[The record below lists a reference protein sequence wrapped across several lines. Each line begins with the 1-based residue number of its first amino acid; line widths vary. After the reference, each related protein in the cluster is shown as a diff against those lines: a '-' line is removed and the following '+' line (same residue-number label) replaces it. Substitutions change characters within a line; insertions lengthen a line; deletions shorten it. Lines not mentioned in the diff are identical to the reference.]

1 MIDNSKSEF
10 RDEREEILD
19 AMRENDKVAW
29 QRLQVCNIF
38 MPNSIHHTLMGV
50 LEKQLER
57 AGKLKFEGEWDEAKV
72 ARIEVYSTI
81 YHLIGTDP
89 ETARQKAEELA
100 NAGSLGGIKAM
111 F

>member
-19 AMRENDKVAW
+19 AMRENDMEAW
-29 QRLQVCNIF
+29 QRLQACNIF
-38 MPNSIHHTLMGV
+38 MPNPIHPTLAGV

-57 AGKLKFEGEWDEAKV
+57 AGKLKFEGEWVEARA

-81 YHLIGTDP
+81 YHLIGTDF
-89 ETARQKAEELA
+89 ETAKEKAEELA
-100 NAGSLGGIKAM
+100 GTGSLGSVCGM